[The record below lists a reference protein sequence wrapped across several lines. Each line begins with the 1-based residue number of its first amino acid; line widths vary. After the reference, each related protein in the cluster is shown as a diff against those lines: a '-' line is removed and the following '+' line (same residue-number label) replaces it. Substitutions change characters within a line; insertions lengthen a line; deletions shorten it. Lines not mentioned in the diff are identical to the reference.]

1 LTDSLGDAALVR
13 RMLAGEE
20 RAFSEFFDGH
30 FDRLFR
36 FALRRLNGN
45 EDTAEEVVQ
54 LALSREVR
62 KLDTFRGDSSLFT
75 WLCTFCRHEISAM
88 MRSRR
93 SAEQVDLSMAGEAAG
108 GSDPDTSMIVQ
119 EILDELP
126 PNYGHAL
133 EWKYIEGLSVT
144 EIAGRL
150 KVGPKAAES
159 LLTRARIAFRDLFAT
174 RRHAS

>member
-1 LTDSLGDAALVR
+1 LTDSLGDGALVG

-36 FALRRLNGN
+36 FALRRLDGN
-45 EDTAEEVVQ
+45 EDAAEEVVQ
-54 LALSREVR
+54 LALSRAVR
-62 KLDTFRGDSSLFT
+62 KLETFRGDSSLFT
-75 WLCTFCRHEISAM
+75 WLCTFCRHEISALV
-88 MRSRR
+88 RSRR
-93 SAEQVDLSMAGEAAG
+93 SAEEVDLSVAEEAAG
-108 GSDPDTSMIVQ
+108 GDPDTAMIVQ

-126 PNYGHAL
+126 SNYGDAL
-133 EWKYIEGLSVT
+133 EWKYIEGLSVA

-159 LLTRARIAFRDLFAT
+159 LLTRARNAFRDLFAT